1 MNNNCPFAQ
10 GITCTR
16 TVIHIGEDLRCKTF
30 ITMANRGFPPKEEL
44 ELQKDKSFTLIEG
57 EVKEIET
64 ETEEAS
70 EHELPQRKE

>member
-1 MNNNCPFAQ
+1 
-10 GITCTR
+10 
-16 TVIHIGEDLRCKTF
+16 
-30 ITMANRGFPPKEEL
+30 MANRGFPPKEEL

-70 EHELPQRKE
+70 EHELPH